1 MRLHDRANSIV
12 TPLLPSFPIF
22 FATGPPEGT
31 EVVELAHKLMAV
43 LGDNWTMLGSY
54 LNIPEHELVAVEVE
68 ERTLYR
74 RVSRLLKFWVDQSDE
89 NDRKQ
94 LVSILSQVK
103 HYNLGQCA
111 YEVLRKAP

>member
-1 MRLHDRANSIV
+1 MKL
-12 TPLLPSFPIF
+12 PLSHPPFPFF

-31 EVVELAHKLMAV
+31 EVVELAQKLMAV

-74 RVSRLLKFWVDQSDE
+74 RVSRLLKFWVNLSDE

>member
-1 MRLHDRANSIV
+1 MVLTV
-12 TPLLPSFPIF
+12 ELCLPPLVPSFHIF
-22 FATGPPEGT
+22 AAGPPEGT
-31 EVVELAHKLMAV
+31 EIVELTHKLMAS

-54 LNIPEHELVAVEVE
+54 LSIPDHELVAVEVE

-74 RVSRLLKFWVDQSDE
+74 RVSRLLKFWVDLSDE

-94 LVSILSQVK
+94 LASILSQVR
-103 HYNLGQCA
+103 HYNLGRCA

>member
-1 MRLHDRANSIV
+1 MTRLTV
-12 TPLLPSFPIF
+12 KLPLSHPPFPF

-31 EVVELAHKLMAV
+31 EVVELTHKLMAV

-54 LNIPEHELVAVEVE
+54 LNIPEHEMVAVEVE

-74 RVSRLLKFWVDQSDE
+74 RVSRLLKFWVNLSDE

-94 LVSILSQVK
+94 LFSILSQVK